1 MKGRYCMVE
10 NKVKRPRTSVVY
22 DVEGM
27 SINLGGQEYKLED
40 QEFYT
45 DMRPSDKHMLL
56 KGVKVTIEDYVADIT
71 LKSGATEQK
80 RHELRLEC
88 LTLINDG
95 TYSRKVKVKG
105 EFVKVAKSQVDA
117 MYEAYLDEED
127 KTAKAV
133 YAKILKQIGRI

>member
-1 MKGRYCMVE
+1 MVE

-40 QEFYT
+40 QEFYA
-45 DMRPSDKHMLL
+45 DMRPCDKHMLL
-56 KGVKVTIEDYVADIT
+56 KGIKVTIEDYVADIT

-88 LTLINDG
+88 LALINDG

-105 EFVKVAKSQVDA
+105 EFIKVAKSQVDA

-127 KTAKAV
+127 ETAKAV